1 MAEPL
6 LLRWQGLLHPS
17 DMVLLRLE
25 WLSGSV
31 LTLLLAG
38 LPLFTRGG
46 LSLVIAAVALLWL
59 LWSVCSPP
67 EKIGPISGCCC

>member
-25 WLSGSV
+25 WLSGV
-31 LTLLLAG
+31 
-38 LPLFTRGG
+38 F
-46 LSLVIAAVALLWL
+46 
-59 LWSVCSPP
+59 
-67 EKIGPISGCCC
+67 